1 MELLSPAG
9 DIESGY
15 GAFAYGADAV
25 YLGLKKFSA
34 RATALNFTKEQLID
48 FTGYAHSLEKKVYVT
63 LNTLLQS
70 KELEEVYESLNAC
83 LEAKVDALIIQDLG
97 LAVLVKRDFPELVL
111 HASTQMAV
119 HNLAGAVAL
128 KKAGFSRVVLAREL
142 SLSEIR
148 EISENAGVETEVFIH
163 GALCYSYSG
172 LCLFSSMMTGK
183 SANRGKCTYPC
194 RLFFEQAKGKRSE
207 GECLNRMEEDLA
219 SCEKKA
225 LSQSGHLFSMKD
237 LALKENI
244 LKMRP
249 FVTSLKIEGRKKAP
263 LYVAAVTDYY
273 RRILDTGRA
282 DKTKE
287 DNIRKIFARHWTQM
301 DFLSKDREVTDKA
314 FVGHRG
320 MPAGFVEQVS
330 SGRLFFRAQSA
341 FARHDGLQIDVPGQ
355 ERPFGFSVER
365 IKVGGKDVFE
375 VGAGQKAEVFLPK
388 QHPFIEKGL
397 PIYVASSTM
406 VKGAYPFTRPK
417 EGAFLPKTGVTVRV
431 ELSRGKIT
439 ALCQEVVI
447 ERKGEF
453 EKASDVKKMEKAVYD
468 SFNKTGG
475 TAFYLE
481 KMDFLNPEGLFVPVS
496 LLNDMRR
503 ELYEKIVPAAFERRR
518 FYPAFFISD
527 CPKGQTDDKRIPG
540 ARESGEVGF
549 FKSSVLPKR
558 RWIVRTD
565 RISALEPLLPRLEKA
580 GVEEIGVL
588 LSGLKTR
595 PEDIKALPKK
605 KVRLCLPPVCRRE
618 GELRLQIEAF
628 LSAGYKKWEISNVSG
643 FELLPEQGIDLA
655 SDSFLYVMN
664 PAAALFLKEHHV
676 GRTALSLEDDEEN
689 IKKLLPSLP
698 VASCLTVYQ
707 DVPLFL
713 SAHCLQSKSC
723 AACRGAASVSW
734 IKKGEELFRVYT
746 KDCLTTVTKK
756 QPFVLPP
763 EALSLPADYFRI
775 DFINRPYDTKEM
787 AEVLDI
793 FLPVT
798 EENNAVASYR
808 SGTALSGYTGNF
820 KRGLE

>member
-1 MELLSPAG
+1 
-9 DIESGY
+9 
-15 GAFAYGADAV
+15 
-25 YLGLKKFSA
+25 
-34 RATALNFTKEQLID
+34 
-48 FTGYAHSLEKKVYVT
+48 
-63 LNTLLQS
+63 
-70 KELEEVYESLNAC
+70 
-83 LEAKVDALIIQDLG
+83 
-97 LAVLVKRDFPELVL
+97 
-111 HASTQMAV
+111 
-119 HNLAGAVAL
+119 
-128 KKAGFSRVVLAREL
+128 
-142 SLSEIR
+142 
-148 EISENAGVETEVFIH
+148 
-163 GALCYSYSG
+163 
-172 LCLFSSMMTGK
+172 
-183 SANRGKCTYPC
+183 
-194 RLFFEQAKGKRSE
+194 
-207 GECLNRMEEDLA
+207 
-219 SCEKKA
+219 
-225 LSQSGHLFSMKD
+225 
-237 LALKENI
+237 
-244 LKMRP
+244 MRP

-406 VKGAYPFTRPK
+406 VKGAYPFIRPK

-439 ALCQEVVI
+439 ALCQEAVV

-518 FYPAFFISD
+518 FYPDFFISD
-527 CPKGQTDDKRIPG
+527 CPKEQRDDKRIPG
-540 ARESGEVGF
+540 VCEREEVGF
-549 FKSSVLPKR
+549 LKSSALPKR

-618 GELRLQIEAF
+618 GELRRQIESF

-676 GRTALSLEDDEEN
+676 GRVTLSLEDDKEN
-689 IKKLLPSLP
+689 IKKLLSLLP
-698 VASCLTVYQ
+698 TASCLTVYQ

-723 AACRGAASVSW
+723 AACRGAASLSW
-734 IKKGEELFRVYT
+734 IKKGGELFRVYT

-775 DFINRPYDTKEM
+775 DFINRPYETAEM

-793 FLPVT
+793 FLPET

-808 SGTALSGYTGNF
+808 SGTASSGYAGNF